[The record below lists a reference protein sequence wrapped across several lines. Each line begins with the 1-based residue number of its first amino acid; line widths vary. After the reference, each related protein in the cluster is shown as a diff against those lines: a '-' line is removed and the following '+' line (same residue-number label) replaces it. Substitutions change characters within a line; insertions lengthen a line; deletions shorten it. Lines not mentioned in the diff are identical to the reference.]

1 MYKFEG
7 PQEYTHPDQLIRPAG
22 KTERYSNTGNTY
34 LHQKMHSFPWQYII
48 FKYYSNYDFN
58 TLAKLKSW
66 KTITNKESLDDSW
79 KASESWKLVRKA
91 EKEMYRK
98 MNKDPKYDEEKLN
111 ENSTLPKNEK
121 SYSYIQEK
129 IEKLQSLPS
138 VTPHGDIISRSK
150 SSNQPR

>member
-1 MYKFEG
+1 M
-7 PQEYTHPDQLIRPAG
+7 TH
-22 KTERYSNTGNTY
+22 
-34 LHQKMHSFPWQYII
+34 
-48 FKYYSNYDFN
+48 KYCNYYDS
-58 TLAKLKSW
+58 TTSAKLRSW
-66 KTITNKESLDDSW
+66 KTITNKDSIDDSW

-98 MNKDPKYDEEKLN
+98 MNKDSKYDDEKSN
-111 ENSTLPKNEK
+111 TNSTLPRNEK
-121 SYSYIQEK
+121 RYSFIQEK

>member
-1 MYKFEG
+1 M
-7 PQEYTHPDQLIRPAG
+7 
-22 KTERYSNTGNTY
+22 
-34 LHQKMHSFPWQYII
+34 YII
-48 FKYYSNYDFN
+48 FKYYSNYDSYI
-58 TLAKLKSW
+58 LAKLRSW

-121 SYSYIQEK
+121 NYSYIQEK

>member
-1 MYKFEG
+1 MY
-7 PQEYTHPDQLIRPAG
+7 T
-22 KTERYSNTGNTY
+22 
-34 LHQKMHSFPWQYII
+34 I
-48 FKYYSNYDFN
+48 FKYYSNYDSYI
-58 TLAKLKSW
+58 LAKLRSW

-98 MNKDPKYDEEKLN
+98 MNKDPKYDDEKSN
-111 ENSTLPKNEK
+111 EKTTPPNNEK

-138 VTPHGDIISRSK
+138 VTQHGDIISRSK

>member
-1 MYKFEG
+1 
-7 PQEYTHPDQLIRPAG
+7 
-22 KTERYSNTGNTY
+22 
-34 LHQKMHSFPWQYII
+34 
-48 FKYYSNYDFN
+48 
-58 TLAKLKSW
+58 
-66 KTITNKESLDDSW
+66 
-79 KASESWKLVRKA
+79 
-91 EKEMYRK
+91 MYRK